1 MWNNNNEDSSY
12 EASNLFKTNHDLFLE
27 DYPFDAANL
36 INPTIK
42 EVGTQANNLSLS
54 C

>member
-1 MWNNNNEDSSY
+1 MWNNNNEESSY
-12 EASNLFKTNHDLFLE
+12 EASNFFKTSNDLFLE
-27 DYPFDAANL
+27 EYPFDETNL

-42 EVGTQANNLSLS
+42 EVGTQAKNLSLN